1 MVDAGVDI
9 AVEDVCMASIED
21 IAFEEILDEEEISI
35 IASLFEDVDI
45 PSSLDG
51 AVHPVMKALS
61 IIAASAGL
69 RIWEILREECI
80 MKSGNESAVCRKI
93 M

>member
-21 IAFEEILDEEEISI
+21 TAFEEILDEEEISI
-35 IASLFEDVDI
+35 IASLFEDADI

-61 IIAASAGL
+61 AIAIKAGL
-69 RIWEILREECI
+69 SMCVRECE
-80 MKSGNESAVCRKI
+80 
-93 M
+93 